1 MSAVVKKRLII
12 EADFNPD
19 KTINNF
25 SVSREM
31 TDDEFVL
38 LFATIYG
45 RSLKFAELFTAVNKA
60 LHTIAAEKKVRDEY
74 YNMLR
79 NISIIDTDTGEVLE
93 EIPAGVK

>member
-1 MSAVVKKRLII
+1 MRKKLII
-12 EADFNPD
+12 EAQFDATG
-19 KTINNF
+19 KVLNF

-45 RSLKFAELFTAVNKA
+45 RSLKFAELFTAVNKS
-60 LHTIAAEKKVRDEY
+60 LHTIAAENKVREEY

-79 NISIIDTDTGEVLE
+79 NISIVDTDTGEVLQ
-93 EIPAGVK
+93 EIPAGVR

>member
-1 MSAVVKKRLII
+1 MRKKLII
-12 EADFNPD
+12 DAEFDATG
-19 KTINNF
+19 KVLNF

-45 RSLKFAELFTAVNKA
+45 RSLKFAELFTAVNKS
-60 LHTIAAEKKVRDEY
+60 LQTIAAEKKVRDEY

-79 NISIIDTDTGEVLE
+79 NISIIDTDTGEVLQ
-93 EIPAGVK
+93 EIPAGVR

>member
-1 MSAVVKKRLII
+1 MRKKLII
-12 EADFNPD
+12 EAQFDATG
-19 KTINNF
+19 KVLNF

-45 RSLKFAELFTAVNKA
+45 RSLKFASLFTAVNKS

-79 NISIIDTDTGEVLE
+79 NISIIDTDTGEVLQ
-93 EIPAGVK
+93 EIPAGVR